1 MADKEQVDASEYT
14 PGKVTIT
21 RQEYDELTQTKTF
34 IDSKEIARIADSLEQ
49 VVKVMR
55 TWTRDLRE

>member
-1 MADKEQVDASEYT
+1 MADKEQVDPSEYT

-34 IDSKEIARIADSLEQ
+34 IDGEEIAKVADSLEEITRI
-49 VVKVMR
+49 MR
-55 TWTRDLRE
+55 TWINGFK